1 MFRYSVEGGENVMQQ
16 LKAVM
21 IISGFAP
28 DMSCAINEMCEIA
41 EGYGAKI
48 DIVRETDT
56 EEN

>member
-1 MFRYSVEGGENVMQQ
+1 MQQ